1 MTGIAQI
8 GIAIGVFGLMLASLG
23 LFPGLTGVT
32 PLAGFGMIQFTAVL
46 LGFSFLTLGALIY
59 AKFTLY
65 LGRSANLAQQI
76 GVRLTLTGLVVAAL
90 AGFSDYLGFGSH
102 LPTGTNS
109 VYLGEIQIIGALI
122 AFVAAFSGVFIY
134 ALTGDP
140 PPSGIEVGQD
150 PRIPL
155 PTTTAASGAGQE

>member
-8 GIAIGVFGLMLASLG
+8 GMAFGLLGLMLASLG

-32 PLAGFGMIQFTAVL
+32 PLPGFGMIQFTAVL
-46 LGFSFLTLGALIY
+46 AGFSLLTLGALIY

-102 LPTGTNS
+102 LPVGAST
-109 VYLGEIQIIGALI
+109 VYLGEIQILGALVGYI
-122 AFVAAFSGVFIY
+122 AAFGGVFMY
-134 ALTGDP
+134 ALSGSP
-140 PPSGIEVGQD
+140 PPGEEPESEPSPPI
-150 PRIPL
+150 
-155 PTTTAASGAGQE
+155 TST